1 MQRLYV
7 DLPLDMDFI
16 FGHALLSAVGLA
28 RDRAPRALPGGKEC
42 NLKNASPARSDEPF
56 LLDVERTA
64 IQETH
69 EQFTPGDFFK
79 EAGTIIA
86 VCLAL
91 GLLMQFLLT

>member
-1 MQRLYV
+1 
-7 DLPLDMDFI
+7 MDFI
-16 FGHALLSAVGLA
+16 FDPALLSGVGIA
-28 RDRAPRALPGGKEC
+28 RDRAPRALPGRKEC
-42 NLKNASPARSDEPF
+42 NVKNASPARSDEPF

-69 EQFTPGDFFK
+69 EQFTPGDFFR
-79 EAGTIIA
+79 EAGTVIA